1 MAVQY
6 VAVDYLV
13 VAAGGAVGA
22 PLRYLTDRF
31 VQSRHDSLFPWGTFS
46 VNVVG
51 SFILGALAGAVLV
64 GAQTSTVGLLLGTG
78 LCGALTTYST
88 LSYETARLI
97 EVRARWLAVANL
109 AGSIVAGL
117 IAVGLGYL
125 VGSALG

>member
-1 MAVQY
+1 MVLEY
-6 VAVDYLV
+6 VL

-31 VQSRHDSLFPWGTFS
+31 VQRRHDSLFPWGTFT

-51 SFILGALAGAVLV
+51 SLILGVLAGAALV
-64 GAQTSTVGLLLGTG
+64 GAGTSTVGLLLGVG

-97 EVRARWLAVANL
+97 EQRARLYAFANIAGSVL
-109 AGSIVAGL
+109 AGL
-117 IAVGLGYL
+117 FAVTLGY
-125 VGSALG
+125 VVAASITG